1 MMYAIILIILAL
13 SNSWKA
19 GCDPAFQGL
28 FTPARPQ
35 YGSYE
40 VCTTTESV
48 EKTAP
53 GNLNIHLA
61 AAERLE
67 ALDVF
72 GTAGSYDR
80 SKLAYLYG
88 GRRATVVRGWRVFNH
103 RFESLTFISPYPDVS
118 LTRLNPG
125 TMIIRWTL
133 TLAE

>member
-1 MMYAIILIILAL
+1 MMYAITLIILAL

-19 GCDPAFQGL
+19 GCDPAFLAL
-28 FTPARPQ
+28 FTPARSQ

-48 EKTAP
+48 EKTAAGHP
-53 GNLNIHLA
+53 NIHLA
-61 AAERLE
+61 EAERLE

-72 GTAGSYDR
+72 GAAGSYDR

-88 GRRATVVRGWRVFNH
+88 GRRATVVRGWRVLNN
-103 RFESLTFISPYPDVS
+103 RLESLTFISPYPDVS
-118 LTRLNPG
+118 LTRLNSG